1 MFYRHPPMNL
11 PALMNVPSNAS
22 ADVALPYGVALT
34 APPPAP
40 DPVAR
45 RPVSRNRN
53 LRIAFV
59 VTRSDSF
66 GGSSVH
72 IRDLSQILM
81 AAGHEVAVFIG
92 GEGPVTE
99 AYREAGIPYVA
110 LRHLVRK
117 VAPSTDLRGL
127 WELRQALRRFQPDLV
142 STHTSKAGFLG
153 RIAAWSLG
161 VPAVYTPH
169 CWSFTDGFPGAKL
182 YLWAERIARPFG
194 RRAIM
199 VSEAERREGIGG
211 RVGAPDHFVT
221 VHNGMPDVAGSFRA
235 NPRLSPPRLV
245 MVGRFEK
252 QKDHA
257 TLFRALAQLKDLPWT
272 LDNIG
277 DGPLRPQV
285 EAMVRELGLE
295 DRVHLLGYRRDVAR
309 SMSQSQIY
317 VLISHWEG
325 FARSIIE
332 AMRAGLPV
340 VASDT
345 GGNAEAVEDGRTG
358 FIVQRG
364 DVDGLASQL
373 RILISSPEL
382 RVRLG
387 AAGRRRYEANFTLD
401 HMVRK
406 TMSVWETVLGRP
418 VPIQPRVAAEAC
430 AA

>member
-1 MFYRHPPMNL
+1 MNL
-11 PALMNVPSNAS
+11 PVLMNASTAS
-22 ADVALPYGVALT
+22 ATLPYGVAIA
-34 APPPAP
+34 APPPP
-40 DPVAR
+40 DPEAH
-45 RPVSRNRN
+45 PHAAAATN

-72 IRDLSQILM
+72 IRDFSQVLL
-81 AAGHEVAVFIG
+81 AAGHEVMVFIG

-110 LRHLVRK
+110 LQHLVRK
-117 VAPSTDLRGL
+117 VTPAADLCGL
-127 WELRQALRRFQPDLV
+127 WELRQALRQFQPDLV

-153 RIAAWSLG
+153 RLAAWSLG
-161 VPAVYTPH
+161 VPALYTPH

-182 YLWAERIARPFG
+182 YLWAERMARPFG
-194 RRAIM
+194 RRSIM
-199 VSEAERREGIGG
+199 VSEAERREAIHG

-221 VHNGMPDVAGSFRA
+221 VHNGMADVPAHFRA
-235 NPRLSPPRLV
+235 DPKLSPPRLI

-285 EAMVRELGLE
+285 EAMRRELGLE
-295 DRVHLLGYRRDVAR
+295 GRVNLLGYRRDVVR
-309 SMSQSQIY
+309 CMSESQIY
-317 VLISHWEG
+317 VLISRWEG
-325 FARSIIE
+325 FSRSIVE

-340 VASDT
+340 VATDT

-358 FIVQRG
+358 FIVRQG
-364 DVDGLASQL
+364 DVNGLAARL
-373 RILISSPEL
+373 RALIASPEL
-382 RVRLG
+382 RAGFG
-387 AAGRRRYEANFTLD
+387 AAGRRRYESNFTLD
-401 HMVRK
+401 HMIRK
-406 TMSVWETVLGRP
+406 TMNVWEGVLGRP
-418 VPIQPRVAAEAC
+418 VSVRARTSAAEVC